1 MRAIEPSAGKALE
14 PCVGGSYAFT
24 VRLLTL
30 FLGGEE
36 DIAKQ
41 KRVTGRTEIGWDPG
55 QANPKQ
61 LEFFN
66 SRTLYTAYGGAKGG
80 GKTWAV
86 RTKAIGGALLNP
98 GIRIL
103 IMRCHYPE

>member
-1 MRAIEPSAGKALE
+1 MRWRIVCLHRAA
-14 PCVGGSYAFT
+14 SYA
-24 VRLLTL
+24 

-55 QANPKQ
+55 EANPKQ

-66 SRTLYTAYGGAKGG
+66 SRALYTAYGGAKGG

>member
-1 MRAIEPSAGKALE
+1 MPS
-14 PCVGGSYAFT
+14 PCGFL
-24 VRLLTL
+24 R

-36 DIAKQ
+36 AIAKQ

-55 QANPKQ
+55 EANPKQ

-66 SRTLYTAYGGAKGG
+66 SRALYTAYGGAKGG

>member
-1 MRAIEPSAGKALE
+1 MRWRIVCLHRAA
-14 PCVGGSYAFT
+14 SYA
-24 VRLLTL
+24 

-103 IMRCHYPE
+103 IMRCPYPE

>member
-1 MRAIEPSAGKALE
+1 MRIVCLNRAALF
-14 PCVGGSYAFT
+14 AF
-24 VRLLTL
+24 
-30 FLGGEE
+30 FQGGEE
-36 DIAKQ
+36 EIAKQ

-55 QANPKQ
+55 EANPKQ

-66 SRTLYTAYGGAKGG
+66 SRALYTAYGGAKGG

>member
-1 MRAIEPSAGKALE
+1 MRAIEPSAGKGLGAVRWRIVCLHRAA
-14 PCVGGSYAFT
+14 SYA
-24 VRLLTL
+24 

-61 LEFFN
+61 LEVFN

>member
-1 MRAIEPSAGKALE
+1 MSRQPGKALE

-24 VRLLTL
+24 VRLLAL
-30 FLGGEE
+30 FWGGEE